1 MLPSKLVFQDRLPS
15 YGKLAKAH
23 PDRKIV
29 LIYDQIL
36 GRLEPQFVSQFGL
49 SFPLRSGEK
58 IKSLAFLK
66 KFLEKLVKKTAGE
79 KLVFVGFGGGT
90 IGDFTGFVAS
100 IYQRG
105 CPLIHIPSTWLAAL
119 DSSHGGKTGIN
130 VFSYK
135 NQIGSYW
142 PADSTFLVKAL
153 LCKQPEKRI
162 QDVKGE
168 LIKTSLLR
176 GDSLWKNDRHLK
188 NPRALW
194 HYLPEAIR
202 YKYSIVKKD
211 PFEKKGL
218 RQILNFGHTIGHVLE
233 LQEGLPHGEAVRLG
247 ICFDLNWS
255 YHRGLITSLQLKEFQ
270 KCDWWVSAQD
280 LAKTLRR
287 IKNFS
292 ALLSRDKK
300 RIATTIRYTL
310 LRGPGKS
317 LLLNLPLS
325 EVVSEYRRQS
335 GGEA

>member
-1 MLPSKLVFQDRLPS
+1 MLPSKLVFQDRMPS
-15 YGKLAKAH
+15 LSVLAKAY
-23 PDRKIV
+23 PDRKII

-36 GRLEPQFVSQFGL
+36 RKFEPQFISQFEL
-49 SFPLRSGEK
+49 KYSVKSGER
-58 IKSLAFLK
+58 IKSLAFLEA
-66 KFLEKLVKKTAGE
+66 FLEKLVKETVGE

-90 IGDFTGFVAS
+90 IGDFSGFVAS

-130 VFSYK
+130 VFQYK
-135 NQIGSYW
+135 NQIGTYW
-142 PADSTFLVKAL
+142 PADSTYLVKSL

-162 QDVKGE
+162 RDVRGE

-176 GDSLWKNDRHLK
+176 GDSLWKSASHLK

-194 HYLPEAIR
+194 HYLPEAIQ
-202 YKYSIVKKD
+202 YKNSIVKKD

-255 YHRGLITSLQLKEFQ
+255 HHRGLITGTQLQEFK
-270 KCDWWVSAQD
+270 KCDWWIGTKELVKA
-280 LAKTLRR
+280 LRR
-287 IKNFS
+287 IKNFE

-300 RIATTIRYTL
+300 RTATSIRYTL
-310 LRGPGKS
+310 LRGPGKP
-317 LLLNLPLS
+317 LLVNLLVG
-325 EVVSEYRRQS
+325 EVVSEYRRQC
-335 GGEA
+335 GGEF